1 LPSGDGDTAAGAWD
15 PKPNMNQLLAAVKT
29 SSVPTPVCPRTRF
42 QQ

>member
-1 LPSGDGDTAAGAWD
+1 
-15 PKPNMNQLLAAVKT
+15 MNQLLAAVKT